1 MRAAAS
7 PWSALPARSVLP
19 WSLVVL
25 GVYALVGAATLSI
38 GQYAGLAS
46 PVWPAAGL
54 AFAVVYEW
62 GWRMA
67 PAVVAGSFVANIV
80 TLALTDSLTMTEIG
94 VASAIALGAAL
105 QAVAASWLVVW
116 TVGHRASLSGGTQIV
131 AFLLLAGPLAC
142 LINSTVATGAQVA
155 AGLVSIDKAL
165 LVGVTWWA
173 GDAIGVVVF
182 APLVLMLLPGQREVW
197 AGRRA
202 RVAIPSL
209 IGVALFV
216 GFFAQAD
223 VQTRAERQMLVAA
236 LASDAAGELER
247 NVARHQ
253 EVLEGMSSF
262 FESSQLVDVEE
273 FSTYASGA
281 LERFPNLQAL
291 SWNPLLAAEEL
302 VAFEQNQRVEQGLD
316 GYTVT
321 ERNANGELVPVGP
334 REEYVVVAYIEPI
347 AGNEQAL
354 GFDINS
360 NPARQEAIARAR
372 ELGVAAATAPID
384 LIQEAGTQK
393 GMLALVPVY
402 EGGERPSDPAG
413 QRAALRGFAVGVY
426 RLGDLLNDTFS
437 GPGWRNVQ
445 VELVDVTDPAS
456 PEEVAV
462 RVAPDPPTVDLT
474 ATDGSTTAGD
484 EFSVYGRNWRV
495 EVTPTSGA
503 LANPT
508 RAVASSIDV
517 LGLVLLTLLQAFILL
532 VTGNERAAVRRAE
545 DASVEAS
552 TDELTGLQNRRAFMR
567 TLTRVGERTL
577 QDSSSDVLLYIDLDR
592 FKSVNDHGGHEAGDR
607 LLQAVARALRV
618 TVRSRDVVARL
629 GGDEFAVILN
639 NCDMERGV
647 TIAHTL
653 VTTISAQSVSSDAG
667 PLSVGVSIGV
677 VLIDPALPID
687 IDELVRRADNAC
699 YTAKN
704 RGGGVFV
711 HPVAAV
717 SEGLS
722 PQA

>member
-1 MRAAAS
+1 M
-7 PWSALPARSVLP
+7 
-19 WSLVVL
+19 VL

-80 TLALTDSLTMTEIG
+80 TLALTDSLTMTDVG

-131 AFLLLAGPLAC
+131 AFLLLAGPVAC

-173 GDAIGVVVF
+173 GDAIGVVMF

>member
-1 MRAAAS
+1 M
-7 PWSALPARSVLP
+7 
-19 WSLVVL
+19 VL

-80 TLALTDSLTMTEIG
+80 TLALTDSLTMTDVG

-223 VQTRAERQMLVAA
+223 VQTRAERQLLVAA

-247 NVARHQ
+247 NVALHQ

-262 FESSQLVDVEE
+262 FKSSQLVDVEE

>member
-1 MRAAAS
+1 M
-7 PWSALPARSVLP
+7 
-19 WSLVVL
+19 VL

-80 TLALTDSLTMTEIG
+80 TLALTDSLTMTDVG